1 MKERTD
7 KRDFLTLAA
16 SISGFKVKWL
26 DGVRPDD
33 LHPKAMPD
41 VRFPLNKF
49 QTIFSCFLRV
59 WTPSRVKSTVVACW
73 GAHMNALV
81 KYSHTPFSVS
91 KGNADFLTSETTV

>member
-16 SISGFKVKWL
+16 SISGFKVEWL

-33 LHPKAMPD
+33 LNPKAMPD
-41 VRFPLNKF
+41 VRFPFNKF

-59 WTPSRVKSTVVACW
+59 WTPHA
-73 GAHMNALV
+73 
-81 KYSHTPFSVS
+81 
-91 KGNADFLTSETTV
+91 

>member
-16 SISGFKVKWL
+16 AVSGFKVEWL

-41 VRFPLNKF
+41 VSILFPTNK
-49 QTIFSCFLRV
+49 
-59 WTPSRVKSTVVACW
+59 P
-73 GAHMNALV
+73 
-81 KYSHTPFSVS
+81 P
-91 KGNADFLTSETTV
+91 ADN

>member
-16 SISGFKVKWL
+16 AVSGFKVEWL

-41 VRFPLNKF
+41 V
-49 QTIFSCFLRV
+49 III
-59 WTPSRVKSTVVACW
+59 TPS
-73 GAHMNALV
+73 G
-81 KYSHTPFSVS
+81 
-91 KGNADFLTSETTV
+91 

>member
-16 SISGFKVKWL
+16 AVSGFKVEWL

-41 VRFPLNKF
+41 VRIRL
-49 QTIFSCFLRV
+49 
-59 WTPSRVKSTVVACW
+59 STQK
-73 GAHMNALV
+73 L
-81 KYSHTPFSVS
+81 SV
-91 KGNADFLTSETTV
+91 NT